1 MMNIKHQFISEI
13 PQSPQERILYIS
25 IKYKVAVHLCAC
37 GCKNKVVTRLSPKDW
52 KLTFDGISATL
63 YPSIG
68 NWNFNCKSHYWIEN
82 DTVIIAPSIR
92 NKRKKE
98 NAFFT
103 LKTKFRK
110 FIKEFTA
117 NLNFTN

>member
-1 MMNIKHQFISEI
+1 MMKIRHQFISEI

-52 KLTFDGISATL
+52 KLTFDGVSATL

-82 DTVIIAPSIR
+82 DTVIKAPSIP
-92 NKRKKE
+92 NKSKKK
-98 NAFFT
+98 NSFFT
-103 LKTKFRK
+103 GKSKFRK
-110 FIKEFTA
+110 FIKEFRA
-117 NLNFTN
+117 NLNLIN

>member
-98 NAFFT
+98 NAFLR
-103 LKTKFRK
+103 LKLNSG
-110 FIKEFTA
+110 
-117 NLNFTN
+117 NL